1 MNGKLTA
8 LLTIV
13 SAGAALLVLAPA
25 SGGAR
30 LNSASG
36 EFQLEPTLA
45 FSSTRDHVDPA
56 FNPPLRGAEVYLAA
70 VGQPTNLQ
78 NLRRLTDN
86 DAFDGFAM
94 PSPDGKKIVFDSTR
108 LTGCSECPYP
118 GTIDRSDLFVM
129 NTDGTD
135 QTFVVRGSSASWSP
149 DSKRIVFHAS
159 ASGAGAPKNPGL
171 PGSSTVDSD
180 IFVANVDDLLAGV
193 AQPTNLTNNGA
204 AFIEDDAEWS
214 PDGEKIVYVRPPP
227 ATEAEPDPE
236 PELYVMNADGG
247 ETQRL
252 TVNEAE
258 ERGPTWSP
266 DGTRILFSCRTGT
279 GGAELCVVNA
289 DGSGGVYQLTRDVFA
304 DLTPTWSL
312 DGKQILFHRRVP
324 PAPQQLYVMTLPA
337 IYPADQCAYDDVATC
352 PPEKFPAATALTSPP
367 GINNIANW
375 GELRVRAG
383 T

>member
-1 MNGKLTA
+1 MNRKLTA

-13 SAGAALLVLAPA
+13 TAGAALLVLAPA
-25 SGGAR
+25 SGGG
-30 LNSASG
+30 LNSAKG
-36 EFQLEPTLA
+36 EFLLEPRLA

-108 LTGCSECPYP
+108 LTGCSECHYP

-135 QTFVVRGSSASWSP
+135 QTLLVRGSSASWSP
-149 DSKRIVFHAS
+149 DSKRVVFHAS

-171 PGSSTVDSD
+171 PGSSTSDSD

-193 AQPTNLTNNGA
+193 AQPTNLTDNGA

-214 PDGEKIVYVRPPP
+214 PDGTKIVYVRH
-227 ATEAEPDPE
+227 PE
-236 PELYVMNADGG
+236 RELYMMNADGS
-247 ETQRL
+247 ETERL
-252 TVNEAE
+252 TDNEEE

-312 DGKQILFHRRVP
+312 DGEQIIFHRRVP

-337 IYPADQCAYDDVATC
+337 NYPADYCRYDDAATC

-367 GINNIANW
+367 GINNVAHW
-375 GELRVRAG
+375 GELRVRVG
-383 T
+383 SEP